1 MLKRFHASLATQDL
15 LPEDAKLILA
25 VSGGIDSVVLLDLLH
40 RLQSQT
46 GWDMV
51 VAHLD
56 HAQREDSFDDATF
69 VSQLAEMYDLPF
81 VMGVLPRE
89 PMTETAMRQARHN
102 WLEDV
107 RRESQAAAIVTA
119 HHRGDRMETAVW
131 HAIRGSDRIG
141 LTSLRARRNYL
152 VRPLIGFGRGD
163 IITYAASRNLQWRE
177 DPSNADRRY
186 TRNTI
191 RHELIHHAPTV
202 DAHYHNNFSS
212 WLDHL
217 ETVNDRIDTKLDL
230 LAQQIA
236 APVTGGWEIMRQPF
250 LRLNPIV
257 QPNLMAHL
265 ARGLTGGAGMTEK
278 NLDSALKWFASASSG
293 SYSEAIPGLLLLRE
307 YDTVKFVLRSA
318 TVASELP
325 TATQQIHFDTPMR
338 IGRFELTLGERG
350 EEAARGELLV
360 PQTYYV
366 RTWQPG
372 DRLKPVGMVGSKK
385 LQDLFVDRKIPRS
398 ERLMWPIVV
407 TSRNE
412 IALVPQLARDRR
424 FAPEGVDAP
433 AHALHV
439 KVV

>member
-1 MLKRFHASLATQDL
+1 MLKRFHASIASRDL
-15 LPEDAKLILA
+15 LPENSKLVLA
-25 VSGGIDSVVLLDLLH
+25 ISGGIDSVVLLDLMQ
-40 RLQSQT
+40 RLQAQT

-56 HAQREDSFDDATF
+56 HAQRDDSFDDATF

-81 VMGVLPRE
+81 VMGVLPSE

-107 RRESQAAAIVTA
+107 RREAEASLIVTA
-119 HHRGDRMETAVW
+119 HHRGDRLETAAW
-131 HAIRGSDRIG
+131 HAIRGSDRTG
-141 LTSLRARRNYL
+141 LTSLRARRGYF

-163 IITYAASRNLQWRE
+163 IVTYAATRKLKWRE
-177 DPSNADRRY
+177 DASNADRSY

-191 RHELIHHAPTV
+191 RHELMHYAPTR
-202 DAHYHNNFSS
+202 DPQFHNNLSG

-217 ETVNDRIDTKLDL
+217 ETVNDRIDAKLDL
-230 LAQQIA
+230 LAEQVAQPIES
-236 APVTGGWEIMRQPF
+236 GWELSRTGF

-257 QPNLMAHL
+257 QLNLLAHL
-265 ARGLTGGAGMTEK
+265 ARGISGGAGLTER
-278 NLDSALKWFASASSG
+278 NLDTALNWFATASSG
-293 SYSEAIPGLLLLRE
+293 SYTEALPGLLLLRE

-318 TVASELP
+318 PAATELP

-350 EEAARGELLV
+350 EEAVQGTLLA

-398 ERLMWPIVV
+398 ERLMWPVIVN
-407 TSRNE
+407 SRNE

-424 FAPEGVDAP
+424 FAPEGIDAP